1 MGSCF
6 FDPKIQTDRPFIQG
20 AVNWHMDEDEVVCQV
35 ECCTMYLKRRL
46 ELKIGFTPS
55 NHIATSARE
64 ATLWI
69 TPERNIVLY
78 PWA

>member
-35 ECCTMYLKRRL
+35 ECCTMYLKRQL